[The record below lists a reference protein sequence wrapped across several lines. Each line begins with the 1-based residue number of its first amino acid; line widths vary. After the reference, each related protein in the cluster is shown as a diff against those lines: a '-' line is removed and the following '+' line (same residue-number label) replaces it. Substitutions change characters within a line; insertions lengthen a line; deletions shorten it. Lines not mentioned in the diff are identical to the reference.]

1 MENNVTDI
9 KNVCFLSF
17 NVFISDVQVVSTKV
31 EGSHFAVIKSRDN
44 INFNNAFIIIIIMDW
59 VWNMMVKD

>member
-17 NVFISDVQVVSTKV
+17 NVFISDGNV

-44 INFNNAFIIIIIMDW
+44 INFTNAFIIIIIIMDW
-59 VWNMMVKD
+59 EYEIWW

>member
-17 NVFISDVQVVSTKV
+17 NVFISDVQEQVRVPQNKSGGIAELLKV
-31 EGSHFAVIKSRDN
+31 AMI
-44 INFNNAFIIIIIMDW
+44 
-59 VWNMMVKD
+59 